1 MYIYMF
7 GTDSL
12 TKVLTSELF
21 NFIMNRFD
29 SKAKVSSGII

>member
-21 NFIMNRFD
+21 NFIMNRFE

>member
-21 NFIMNRFD
+21 NFIMFRFD